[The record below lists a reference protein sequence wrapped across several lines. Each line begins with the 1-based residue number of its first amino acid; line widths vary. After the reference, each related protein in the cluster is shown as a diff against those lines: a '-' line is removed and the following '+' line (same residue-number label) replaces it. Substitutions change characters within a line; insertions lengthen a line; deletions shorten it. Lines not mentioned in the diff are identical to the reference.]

1 VIKNS
6 LQHSAPLQIKCLA
19 LLVGGLLSGAA
30 FAQTSVVIGGK
41 VDVGYQFARTTAADS
56 AAGGAN
62 GGGTNETMTDGSA
75 TSSRVTFVAKEDLGR
90 GLSAEV
96 NMDLRFSGG
105 YEQGKTGLTTSDK
118 RVLILRSPIINA
130 LWGVGNLGGQWYFG
144 VTEKPYMIAPK
155 DLEIVKWGVSQLRE
169 SSLTSRNTT
178 LYTNPI
184 SIGPV
189 TTLFHTT
196 YAIGDGRASGTS
208 NVSGA
213 SAGDVRAAGVE
224 LKVGNMFSMGSDYN
238 QRQSTSN
245 AAARNGMIF
254 THTFVNVKPLTG
266 LKLAASFNTYRGYNP
281 VEGGAFQEKNTNFV
295 AAYNWNSKLELGL
308 ALSHLNDLGANRN
321 SGKAWMAGASYFL
334 TKNTFVYVAR
344 SKTSF
349 ERNQG
354 TISGGKY
361 DGTATGFIGNISKS
375 DAALTRV
382 GIVKEF

>member
-1 VIKNS
+1 MQKKLIAV
-6 LQHSAPLQIKCLA
+6 AVA
-19 LLVGGLLSGAA
+19 GLLSGAA
-30 FAQTSVVIGGK
+30 FAQTSVTIGGK
-41 VDVGYQFARTTAADS
+41 VDVGYQFAKTTNADS
-56 AAGGAN
+56 ATGGAN

-75 TSSRVTFVAKEDLGR
+75 TSSRITIVAKEDLGS

-118 RVLILRSPIINA
+118 RLLILRSPILNA
-130 LWGVGNLGGQWYFG
+130 YWGVGNLGGQYYFG

-155 DLEIVKWGVSQLRE
+155 DLEIVKFGVSQLRE

-178 LYTNPI
+178 LFTNPI
-184 SIGPV
+184 TVGPV
-189 TTLFHTT
+189 TALFHTS
-196 YAIGDGRASGTS
+196 YAIGDGRTSGLN
-208 NVSGA
+208 NVSSV
-213 SAGDVRAAGVE
+213 SAGDVRAAGLE
-224 LKVGNMFSMGSDYN
+224 LKIGEMFSLGSDYN
-238 QRQSTSN
+238 QRQSTATA

-266 LKLAASFNTYRGYNP
+266 LKLAASFNTYRGYNS

-308 ALSHLNDLGANRN
+308 GISHLADLGANRN

-344 SKTSF
+344 SKTNF

-354 TISGGKY
+354 TISGAKY
-361 DGTATGFIGNISKS
+361 DGTAAGFISTISKS